1 MIFFKYYDNVLII
14 LSFTL
19 YILNNNVFKQM
30 ICQIRFFKYF
40 LYIKWSI
47 LKENV
52 GRIVYK

>member
-52 GRIVYK
+52 ERIVYK

>member
-1 MIFFKYYDNVLII
+1 MIFLKYYDNVLII

>member
-1 MIFFKYYDNVLII
+1 MIFLKYYDNVLII

-52 GRIVYK
+52 ERIVYK

>member
-40 LYIKWSI
+40 LYIKRSI

-52 GRIVYK
+52 ERIVYK